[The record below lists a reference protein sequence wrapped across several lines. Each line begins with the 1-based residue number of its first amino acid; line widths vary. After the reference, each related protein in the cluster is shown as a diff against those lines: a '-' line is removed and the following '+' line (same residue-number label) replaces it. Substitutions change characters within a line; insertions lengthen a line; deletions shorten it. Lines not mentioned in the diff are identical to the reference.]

1 MNLFKRRAKIVATLG
16 PASHSPEMLRA
27 FLESGLDVARFNF
40 SHGGPEMHAKHI
52 ENLRR
57 IGKEVGREAA
67 ILQDLCGPKIRTGLL
82 EQGSIEL
89 VNGELF
95 TLTTR
100 AVAGDN
106 REVSV
111 TYQDLAKDCTPGDKI
126 LLDDGTITLHVEKT
140 TDTDV
145 VCTVVDGGV
154 LKSNKGIN
162 LPGVKVSAPALSPK
176 DLSDA
181 AWGIENGVDYIAL
194 SFVREP
200 QDVLDLRKIINA
212 RNGHSKIIAKLE
224 KPEAIEQLEAII
236 EAADGVM
243 VARGDLGVE
252 MPAEEVPLLQK
263 QIITAANKAGKL
275 VITATQMLESM
286 TQNSRPTRAEANDV
300 ANAVL
305 DGSDAL
311 MLSGETA
318 AGDHPLASLQM
329 MARIIEHVENSAD
342 DLWKNYRQTRR
353 HEDEELG
360 DFTAAICE
368 AAAHAAAGLKA
379 KAIACFTETGDT
391 AREVAKYRPP
401 VPIVAFTPDENVA
414 RGLNLAWGVQPYV
427 IGRHNTTDDMIVQAD
442 DAFTSSDEIQE
453 GDCIVMTMGAPVALR
468 GSTNLLKLHRIGE
481 IHALNDISPKNV
493 Q

>member
-1 MNLFKRRAKIVATLG
+1 MNLSKRRAKIVATLG
-16 PASHSPEMLRA
+16 PASHSPEMMRA

-40 SHGGPEMHAKHI
+40 SHGGPEMHAPHI

-57 IGKEVGREAA
+57 IGKEIGREAA

-89 VNGELF
+89 VNGALF

-100 AVAGDN
+100 IVAGDGK
-106 REVSV
+106 EVSV
-111 TYQDLAKDCTPGDKI
+111 TYPDLAHDCTPGDKV
-126 LLDDGTITLHVEKT
+126 LLDDGNITLRVEKT

-145 VCTVVDGGV
+145 ICTVIDGGI
-154 LKSNKGIN
+154 LKNNKGIN
-162 LPGVKVSAPALSPK
+162 LPGVKVSAPALSQK
-176 DLSDA
+176 DLNDV
-181 AWGIENGVDYIAL
+181 AWGIENGVDYVAL
-194 SFVREP
+194 SFVRTP
-200 QDVLDLRKIINA
+200 QDVLDLRKIIND
-212 RNGHSKIIAKLE
+212 RNGHCKIISKLE

-236 EAADGVM
+236 EASDGVM

-286 TQNSRPTRAEANDV
+286 TVNSRPTRAEANDV

-305 DGSDAL
+305 DGSDAV

-318 AGDHPLASLQM
+318 AGAHPLASLQM
-329 MARIIEHVENSAD
+329 MSRIIERVENSAD

-401 VPIVAFTPDENVA
+401 VPIIAFTPDEDVA
-414 RGLNLAWGVQPYV
+414 RGLNLAWGVQPCV
-427 IGRHNTTDDMIVQAD
+427 ISRLNTTDEMIVHAD
-442 DAFTSSDEIQE
+442 DVLIDSGEVQN
-453 GDCIVMTMGAPVALR
+453 GDRIVMTMGAPVALR

-481 IHALNDISPKNV
+481 VHAMNEISPKNV
-493 Q
+493 E